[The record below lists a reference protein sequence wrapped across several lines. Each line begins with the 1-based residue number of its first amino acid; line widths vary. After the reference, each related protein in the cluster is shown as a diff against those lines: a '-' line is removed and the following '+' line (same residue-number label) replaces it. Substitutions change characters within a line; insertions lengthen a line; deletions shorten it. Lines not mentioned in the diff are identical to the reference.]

1 MGKDLL
7 KMQKE
12 TGHNFKEILIKQGVS
27 KLKKFG
33 FVNVNKTNI
42 VTDEVYTFYF
52 SKILQEMLGIHSE
65 ADIAIN
71 ILLESMNYNNKIK

>member
-1 MGKDLL
+1 MK
-7 KMQKE
+7 KE
-12 TGHNFKEILIKQGVS
+12 TGHNFKETLIKQGVS

-52 SKILQEMLGIHSE
+52 SKILQEMLGVHSE
-65 ADIAIN
+65 ADIEIN
-71 ILLESMNYNNKIK
+71 KLLESMNYNNKIK